1 MSEEQDLGLRLLIAI
16 RKAGK
21 TQKEV
26 AETVGITAKYMSQ
39 LVNGGPRLLQARSE
53 IVLRLSRELGVTL
66 EHLLGIDEGVEEK
79 NFVGAAAHLVGA

>member
-79 NFVGAAAHLVGA
+79 DFVGAAAHLVGA

>member
-1 MSEEQDLGLRLLIAI
+1 VSEEKDLGLRLFIAI

-26 AETVGITAKYMSQ
+26 AEAVGITAKYMSQ

-53 IVLRLSRELGVTL
+53 ILIRLSRELGVSF
-66 EHLLGIDEGVEEK
+66 EYLLGLDEGIEEK
-79 NFVGAAAHLVGA
+79 DFMGAVTQLVSA